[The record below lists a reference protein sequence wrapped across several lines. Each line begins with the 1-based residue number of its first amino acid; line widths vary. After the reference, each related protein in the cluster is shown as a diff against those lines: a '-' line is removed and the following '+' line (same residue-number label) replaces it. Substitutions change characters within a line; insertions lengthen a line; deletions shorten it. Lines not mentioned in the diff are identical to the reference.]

1 MQFNHFDEPLRG
13 TLVPPPPVVPTFRV
27 GDLVK
32 RAGVNPLRVNGLVL
46 KTKVMINPWRG
57 TETQTAQVLW
67 PDKTC
72 EWTEV
77 TWLVKQAV

>member
-1 MQFNHFDEPLRG
+1 MDNLDQPLRG
-13 TLVPPPPVVPTFRV
+13 TLVLPPAVIPTFRT

-32 RAGVNPLRVNGLVL
+32 REGINPERVKGLVL

-77 TWLVKQAV
+77 TRLRKMNGA

>member
-1 MQFNHFDEPLRG
+1 MKI
-13 TLVPPPPVVPTFRV
+13 

-57 TETQTAQVLW
+57 TETPTVQVLW
-67 PDKTC
+67 PDGRC
-72 EWTEV
+72 EWTEA
-77 TWLVKQAV
+77 TWLRRMDDA

>member
-1 MQFNHFDEPLRG
+1 MDNLDQPLRG
-13 TLVPPPPVVPTFRV
+13 TLVPPPAVVRTFRT

-32 RAGVNPLRVNGLVL
+32 RDGINPLRVKGLVL
-46 KTKVMINPWRG
+46 KTDVMINPWRE

-67 PDKTC
+67 PDGTC

-77 TWLVKQAV
+77 TRLRKMDGA